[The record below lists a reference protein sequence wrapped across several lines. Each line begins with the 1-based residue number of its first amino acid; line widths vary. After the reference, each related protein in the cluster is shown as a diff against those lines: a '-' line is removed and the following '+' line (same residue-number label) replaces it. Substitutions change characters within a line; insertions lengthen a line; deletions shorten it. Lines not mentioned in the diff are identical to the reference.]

1 MTSPPR
7 VRSPRRGMALIGV
20 IVFLLVV
27 GVIIVG
33 MVLGGARDQDL
44 TVRRL
49 ETVRAFY
56 AAEGGMN
63 MAIREVM
70 VSVDE
75 DADGAIGTIS
85 DDSDNGTDPAFGT
98 GQVVVMS
105 SVRGPQPRSPA
116 GAARASPSARS
127 RRSPSRRRPGA
138 CGGSVRYS
146 PPPAGRRWPKR
157 AK

>member
-7 VRSPRRGMALIGV
+7 VRSPRRGTVLIGV

-49 ETVRAFY
+49 ETVQAFY

-63 MAIREVM
+63 MAIREIM
-70 VSVDE
+70 VGVDE
-75 DADGAIGTIS
+75 DADGAVGTIS
-85 DDSDNGTDPAFGT
+85 DDSNDGTDPTIGS
-98 GQVVVMS
+98 GRVVVTS
-105 SVRGPQPRSPA
+105 SFADPQTTLTSRGRSGLA
-116 GAARASPSARS
+116 FREVEAITE
-127 RRSPSRRRPGA
+127 
-138 CGGSVRYS
+138 
-146 PPPAGRRWPKR
+146 
-157 AK
+157 

>member
-7 VRSPRRGMALIGV
+7 VRSPRRGIVLIGV

-63 MAIREVM
+63 MAIRELM
-70 VSVDE
+70 VALDE

-85 DDSDNGTDPAFGT
+85 DDSDDGTDPTIGT
-98 GQVVVMS
+98 GRVVVTS
-105 SVRGPQPRSPA
+105 SVSGSQTTLTSRGRSGLSFRQVQA
-116 GAARASPSARS
+116 
-127 RRSPSRRRPGA
+127 
-138 CGGSVRYS
+138 VTE
-146 PPPAGRRWPKR
+146 
-157 AK
+157 